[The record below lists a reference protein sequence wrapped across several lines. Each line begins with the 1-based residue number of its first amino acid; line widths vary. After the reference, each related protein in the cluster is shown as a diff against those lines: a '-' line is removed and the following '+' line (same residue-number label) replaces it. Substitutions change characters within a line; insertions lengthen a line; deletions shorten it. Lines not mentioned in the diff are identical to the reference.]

1 MKGKHALIA
10 NIIRT
15 VATLV
20 FLGFVFVNAHWS
32 VFAVLVLITIAVE
45 TCAAVLGINMREI
58 QAVRQLQKKHK
69 EDFDAFVYAIN
80 HQAQTFQSQM
90 KEKANRCQECE
101 LHGSMGIRPGSV
113 HNKNASN
120 CLLKPNGI
128 STI

>member
-10 NIIRT
+10 NIVRT

-20 FLGFVFVNAHWS
+20 FLGFVFMNAHWS
-32 VFAVLVLITIAVE
+32 VFAVLVLMTIAIE

-58 QAVRQLQKKHK
+58 QAVRRLQKQHRS
-69 EDFDAFVYAIN
+69 DFDSFVAGLN
-80 HQAQTFQSQM
+80 QQAQHFQTQM

-113 HNKNASN
+113 HNKNAPN
-120 CLLKPNGI
+120 CLLKPSGI
-128 STI
+128 PTI